1 MYRFAFEFLL
11 SNTISVLC
19 YSGSEDQSLCTFY
32 QKSNRQGKERREGR
46 QEGWER
52 ERKSLK
58 SYFSL
63 SVVFLKM
70 VMEEGLDFELGAF
83 SVFQFIPSSFF
94 WSHQQVFPLVL
105 SEAHLFLI
113 QVLEAQLLLWMDF
126 QNLVFNKGSPLFACE
141 FSISCQENWSFLIS
155 LEFKIP

>member
-1 MYRFAFEFLL
+1 MYHFAFAFLL
-11 SNTISVLC
+11 SNTVSVLC

-32 QKSNRQGKERREGR
+32 QKTNRQGKERREGR

-94 WSHQQVFPLVL
+94 
-105 SEAHLFLI
+105 
-113 QVLEAQLLLWMDF
+113 
-126 QNLVFNKGSPLFACE
+126 
-141 FSISCQENWSFLIS
+141 
-155 LEFKIP
+155 